1 MPVSTSSVRTVV
13 RTPIA
18 AMLARIVWLVFG
30 LIEVLIAIRFVLKL
44 LAANANAGFVQ
55 LIYGASALFMA
66 PFNAIFPTER
76 FSGARLEWS
85 ALVAI
90 AVYALIAWGLVYLIQ
105 ALTPRRS
112 AETVETVTNRGDG
125 PAAK

>member
-1 MPVSTSSVRTVV
+1 MT
-13 RTPIA
+13 

-55 LIYGASALFMA
+55 LIYGASAMFMA

-125 PAAK
+125 STPK